1 MWWWQNQPLIPCDDN
16 VDLAEKIDNISDKCV
31 FEDAVKFAAYS
42 GPPSMFGSYVGFI
55 SLIDEK
61 Y

>member
-1 MWWWQNQPLIPCDDN
+1 
-16 VDLAEKIDNISDKCV
+16 LAEKIDNISDKCV
-31 FEDAVKFAAYS
+31 FEDAVKFDAYS